1 MEYTVKTAIPHKM
14 EYTIAAAHN
23 YEELIAVVND
33 FMKKGWAPLGGP
45 FLLSVTSDGMGMMLS
60 VQSGGLGQALTRP
73 RRT

>member
-1 MEYTVKTAIPHKM
+1 M

-23 YEELIAVVND
+23 HEELIAIVNE

-60 VQSGGLGQALTRP
+60 VNSGGLGQALTRP

>member
-1 MEYTVKTAIPHKM
+1 M

-33 FMKKGWAPLGGP
+33 YMKKGWTPLGGP
-45 FLLSVTSDGMGMMLS
+45 FLLNVQSDGMGMLLS
-60 VQSGGLGQALTRP
+60 VSSGGLGQALTRP